1 VTDTLTVQV
10 TRDPGGLRFTMPAF
24 PDWAATASGAHEIA
38 RALDA
43 AWTEQQIAAY
53 ARSRGTVRDVQA
65 FDDRLDHT
73 RRPTRLL
80 HSVQDPAPEP
90 RPQLLARV
98 QRREAEEAAQ
108 RRIITYGAEEL
119 QRAQLWTIN
128 YDGTWTSPYG
138 RVFKATSEHVR
149 RISKILA
156 EHGEEPTP
164 TELRAKLAP
173 VNDAADEP
181 EPTSRRRQRLALRAV
196 PLAEQERMPLP
207 DAVEA

>member
-1 VTDTLTVQV
+1 MTVGTLMFAV
-10 TRDPGGLRFTMPAF
+10 TRHPSGGLRFTMPQF
-24 PDWAATASGAHEIA
+24 PDWAATACSPHEIA
-38 RALDA
+38 RALDL
-43 AWTEQQIAAY
+43 AWTEVDIAAY

-65 FDDRLDHT
+65 YDDRLDHT

-80 HSVQDPAPEP
+80 RSVQDPAPEP
-90 RPQLLARV
+90 RPQLLATV
-98 QRREAEEAAQ
+98 ERREAEEAAQ

-119 QRAQLWTIN
+119 QRARLWTIN

-149 RISKILA
+149 RISRILA

-164 TELRAKLAP
+164 TSMRAHRTP
-173 VNDAADEP
+173 VTQDEP

-196 PLAEQERMPLP
+196 PLAEQEQMPLT
-207 DAVEA
+207 AVEA